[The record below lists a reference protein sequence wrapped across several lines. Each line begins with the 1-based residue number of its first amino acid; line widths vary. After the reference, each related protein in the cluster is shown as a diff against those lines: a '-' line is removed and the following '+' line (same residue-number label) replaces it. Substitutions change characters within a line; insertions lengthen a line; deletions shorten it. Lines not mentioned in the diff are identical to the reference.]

1 MITAILIDTNT
12 NDRSTLKN
20 LISQYCPNVNIIGEA
35 ENKQQ
40 ALRSIQ
46 QLKPRIIF
54 LNVDDLK
61 PGEFEVLA
69 QIDTLD
75 INFIFTSYSSSFAV
89 KAFNYNSSGYL
100 LKPLQPLE
108 LIAAVNKV
116 SRQQTLHNGYKK
128 SPQDHKQIALKIN
141 EGMVLLRL
149 KDIIRL
155 EADGHYTTFYTVN
168 GERIIVSRNI
178 KDYYE
183 LLPENT
189 FSRPHQ
195 SHMVN
200 LDFVK
205 KVLKEDGGYILM
217 EDEAK
222 IPIARRRKELFISA
236 LTRRSLN

>member
-1 MITAILIDTNT
+1 MITAILIDTNA
-12 NDRSTLKN
+12 NDRSALKD
-20 LISQYCPNVNIIGEA
+20 LITQYCPNVNIIAEA
-35 ENKQQ
+35 ESKQQ

-46 QLKPRIIF
+46 QLKPKVLF
-54 LNVDDLK
+54 LNVDDIE
-61 PGEFEVLA
+61 PAEFEMLT
-69 QIDTLD
+69 QIDALD
-75 INFIFTSYSSSFAV
+75 ISLIFTSYSSSFAV

-100 LKPLQPLE
+100 LKPLKPLE
-108 LIAAVNKV
+108 LIAAVNKI
-116 SRQQTLHNGYKK
+116 SRQQIHQNGYNKGL
-128 SPQDHKQIALKIN
+128 QDHERIALKIN
-141 EGMVLLRL
+141 EGMVMLRL

-155 EADGHYTTFYTVN
+155 EADGHYTTFYTKN

-178 KDYYE
+178 KDFFE
-183 LLPENT
+183 LLPGEA

-205 KVLKEDGGYILM
+205 KVLKEDGGYIIM